1 MRVIYKTSMVDRIN
15 EEIYEAKFFGKEIDR
30 IILTPDEWLKLKR
43 ELTLCSYTATHS
55 IEDHNNLGG
64 AVAKFKDIRIFVQ

>member
-1 MRVIYKTSMVDRIN
+1 MKLIYKTSMVDRIN

-30 IILTPDEWLKLKR
+30 IILTPDEWYKLKR
-43 ELTLCSYTATHS
+43 ELLLCSHTATYS
-55 IEDHNNLGG
+55 IDDNSLGG